1 MVHGLRAGTPTM
13 TETVVPAVP
22 YAFVLPFGVREA
34 RGAAIAAKND
44 VTRGG
49 LLGLFLDHV
58 GARRIQGD
66 IEAGHLH
73 LRRSF
78 AIGSIHIKRAA
89 PRSPLVGQA
98 LDGEGEAGD
107 ATRATTLGRIT
118 AQPKYPAAGT

>member
-1 MVHGLRAGTPTM
+1 M

-22 YAFVLPFGVREA
+22 YAFVLPFGVPEA

-66 IEAGHLH
+66 VEAGHLH

-78 AIGSIHIKRAA
+78 AIGSINIKRPA

-107 ATRATTLGRIT
+107 ARATTLGRIT